1 MMCRVGAGG
10 WCDVAGGGRQ
20 SGVWRRSACWVCV
33 VMWRV
38 SEFMPDI
45 CQSDMK
51 VLRGHREPT
60 SPFTAILISLIYSV

>member
-38 SEFMPDI
+38 SEFMPDM
-45 CQSDMK
+45 CQSD
-51 VLRGHREPT
+51 EST
-60 SPFTAILISLIYSV
+60 SRA